1 MSPVL
6 IMLIFGA
13 FCMILSTLFGGAYY
27 MGYFDTNSSSS
38 STDPDSSSSSS
49 SSSSNSSSSSTDPDS
64 SSIPLCYQAQSLD
77 CESNEYSN
85 IVTMPPGFEQCLFND
100 QIFTVEDVQKLPV
113 QTISEQ
119 EIQQRCD
126 EFRASL
132 NKV

>member
-85 IVTMPPGFEQCLFND
+85 IVTMPPALNNAFLMIKSLLLKMFKNY
-100 QIFTVEDVQKLPV
+100 LSRP
-113 QTISEQ
+113 
-119 EIQQRCD
+119 
-126 EFRASL
+126 SL
-132 NKV
+132 NKKSNNDATSLEQV